1 MADLPKSPLPPPYD
15 DEDTD
20 ALPPT
25 FAYPRPPAPP
35 TEEFSGPLPDALEG
49 VDSGIPFDLPTIE
62 EYERQQQAKPT
73 YVNQPPAAPPTL
85 PGTGG
90 LDPNPD
96 LTATSSG
103 ERTYASQKPVP
114 PPADSTLLGGQS
126 PYTRQAQ
133 SQPHTTQPAP
143 RSTPPAP
150 PAASPYRPERAAM
163 PYQPSSGEVNPG
175 LPRSA
180 QGVYVPPPPAASVNP
195 GLPPPSAARQKPS
208 KRAFGLRP
216 MTCLYAFIGLMVTL
230 CGGSTVMILTAAA
243 LFIPRIEA
251 QWESQLQRV
260 DNHRAFETTFIYD
273 RYGDVLFE
281 AFSEGR
287 RERVR
292 YEQFPRDLI
301 NATVAIEDGTFW
313 ENPGINPA
321 ATLVALTQFLRASEG
336 QRVAG
341 GSTITQQLVRNV
353 LFDFQK
359 RAQISAA
366 RKAEEIILALLLT
379 QRRSKQDIL
388 TLYLNEIYYG
398 NLAYGA
404 QTAARTFFNKD
415 VQALTLGEAALLA
428 GLPQAPADLDPLNPD
443 PSVQERVRQRW
454 IQVLNEMVKDG
465 YITDAQ
471 RRDTIAQG
479 LSFNPRPVSL
489 KAPHFTIYAQRE
501 FERIMASLGYA
512 PDEVARG
519 GYRVYTTVDQNVNQ
533 MAQQV
538 ARDQVGRLT
547 NQQVSNASVV
557 VLKPLTGEIIGMVGS
572 IDYNSTAID
581 GKVNV
586 AIAFRQ
592 PGSTVK
598 AFTYAAALE
607 RGFSPGA
614 VIWDTPTEIGI
625 PGQPLYVPRNYDG
638 AFHGP
643 MTMRFALANS
653 YNIPAVQT
661 LRLVGVDYLLSFL
674 RRFGVESLNQ
684 DASQYGLSLTL
695 GGGEIT
701 LMELTA
707 GYAVFANQGNYVQ
720 PTSILCIADTQG
732 RILYQYENGC
742 LPQAGQPN
750 AETVQRGGYGRLA
763 VDPRIAYLI
772 TDILSD
778 NAARSAAMGSN
789 SPLRTDGIGTAV
801 KTGTTNDFKDN
812 WTVGY
817 TRNVAVGVWVGNND
831 GKPMRNVSGLAGAAP
846 IWNQVM
852 LNIHNTPGLL
862 NPFAINGQLMADKPE
877 QPPGGMRLLQICDHR
892 RLTDPATDCP
902 RINEWF
908 LDNPIAVPDLSGG
921 VQYLDVPSRPAPSAT
936 MEEVS
941 PDVYRALVLPLPPE
955 YANAIQFQLGP
966 GDKQPPP
973 PKYCRVGEGMPADTP
988 GVQALLFIA
997 APVTSQSDAAQAE
1010 HYARGR
1016 NLAFLP
1022 TIECTPDMVNL
1033 GYGAFGGAIVPPQ
1046 DGMNITQIVSPFNGQ
1061 VVTGDMPIIGT
1072 ALFDMSQVN
1081 FYHLFIIGGPFSEW
1095 TYLGTEGRS
1104 SVVDGQLGTLNVGG
1118 LPSGTYGLRLALM
1131 RDGGQIVQ
1139 PPFDITFVIP

>member
-1 MADLPKSPLPPPYD
+1 MADLPHSPLPPPYD

-20 ALPPT
+20 DLPPT
-25 FAYPRPPAPP
+25 VAYPQADRRPPAPP
-35 TEEFSGPLPDALEG
+35 TEEFSGPLPSALEG
-49 VDSGIPFDLPTIE
+49 VDSGVPFDLPTVE

-73 YVNQPPAAPPTL
+73 YSSLPPAPPTL

-96 LTATSSG
+96 LSAPSPS
-103 ERTYASQKPVP
+103 ERTYASPRPPQ
-114 PPADSTLLGGQS
+114 PPADPTLLGS
-126 PYTRQAQ
+126 ATPYTRQSQ
-133 SQPHTTQPAP
+133 PQQPHTTQPAP
-143 RSTPPAP
+143 SRPPRPYAPPAP
-150 PAASPYRPERAAM
+150 AAP
-163 PYQPSSGEVNPG
+163 GVNPG
-175 LPRSA
+175 LPRQA
-180 QGVYVPPPPAASVNP
+180 QGAYVPPPPAAGVNP
-195 GLPPPSAARQKPS
+195 GLPPPSAARQKPQR
-208 KRAFGLRP
+208 RALGLRP
-216 MTCLYAFIGLMVTL
+216 MTCLYAFIGLILTV
-230 CGGSTVMILTAAA
+230 CGGSTVMLLTAAA

-251 QWESQLQRV
+251 QWEGQLQRV
-260 DNHRAFETTFIYD
+260 DDYRAFETTFIYD

-281 AFSEGR
+281 AFGEGR
-287 RERVR
+287 RERVD

-321 ATLVALTQFLRASEG
+321 ATFVAFTQFIRASDGE
-336 QRVAG
+336 RVAG

-353 LFDFQK
+353 LFDFEK
-359 RAQISAA
+359 RAQVSAA
-366 RKAEEIILALLLT
+366 RKVEEIVLAVLLT
-379 QRRSKQDIL
+379 QRRSKEDIL

-404 QTAARTFFNKD
+404 QTAARTFFDKD
-415 VQALTLGEAALLA
+415 VEALTLGEAALLA

-443 PSVQERVRQRW
+443 PVVQERVAQRW
-454 IQVLNEMVKDG
+454 QTVLDEMVQDG
-465 YITDAQ
+465 YISDAQ
-471 RRDTIAQG
+471 RREALSQG
-479 LSFNPRPVSL
+479 LQFNPRPISL
-489 KAPHFTIYAQRE
+489 KAPHFTVYAQAE
-501 FERIMASLGYA
+501 FERIMTSLGYA

-519 GYRVYTTVDQNVNQ
+519 GYRVYTTLDQNVNQ

-538 ARDQVGRLT
+538 ARDQVTTLAG
-547 NQQVSNASVV
+547 QDVSNAAVV
-557 VLKPLTGEIIGMVGS
+557 VLKPLTGEIISMVGS
-572 IDYNSTAID
+572 IDYANDAID
-581 GKVNV
+581 GRVNV
-586 AIAFRQ
+586 AIALRQ
-592 PGSTVK
+592 PGSTMK

-607 RGFSPGA
+607 RGLSPGA

-638 AFHGP
+638 SFHGP

-674 RRFGVESLNQ
+674 RRFGVETLSE

-695 GGGEIT
+695 GGGEMT

-732 RILYQYENGC
+732 RILYQYENSC
-742 LPQAGQPN
+742 LPQAGQ
-750 AETVQRGGYGRLA
+750 ADGETIQRGGYGRLA
-763 VDPRIAYLI
+763 LDPRIAYLI

-778 NAARSAAMGSN
+778 NGARSAAMGSS

-831 GKPMRNVSGLAGAAP
+831 GRPMRNVSGLAGAAP

-852 LNIHNTPGLL
+852 LGVHNTPGLL

-877 QPPGGMRLLQICDHR
+877 QAPGGMSYAQICDHR

-902 RINEWF
+902 RTSEW
-908 LDNPIAVPDLSGG
+908 LIDGALAVPDLSGS
-921 VQYLDVPSRPAPSAT
+921 VQYLDPAPRPAPSAT
-936 MEEVS
+936 LEEIS
-941 PDVYRALVLPLPPE
+941 PDVYRALVLPLPPD
-955 YANAIQFQLGP
+955 YANTIQFQLQP

-973 PKYCRVGEGMPADTP
+973 PKYCRMGEGAPSDTP

-997 APVTSQSDAAQAE
+997 GPTTSQSDAAQAE
-1010 HYARGR
+1010 QYARNRG
-1016 NLAFLP
+1016 LAYMP
-1022 TIECTPDMVNL
+1022 IIECSGDMLNL
-1033 GYGAFGGAIVPPQ
+1033 GYGTAGSAIVPPQ

-1061 VVTGDMPIIGT
+1061 VVTGDIPIIGT

-1081 FYHLFIIGGPFSEW
+1081 FYHLFIIGGPFSDW

-1104 SVVDGQLGTLNVGG
+1104 SIVDGQLGTLNVGG

-1139 PPFDITFVIP
+1139 PPYDISFVIP